1 MAAASAARNRD
12 DERMLKSA
20 TAQRMRRAEQKQPA
34 LLMLPIQTPLAL
46 LKVLVLHSW
55 AAVAAAAMHAQASMN
70 AAAAAQHEN
79 TAETTVQR
87 NAREAH
93 TTCR

>member
-20 TAQRMRRAEQKQPA
+20 TAQRMRRAEQKLSA
-34 LLMLPIQTPLAL
+34 LLMFPIHTPLAL
-46 LKVLVLHSW
+46 LKALALHSW

-70 AAAAAQHEN
+70 AAATAQREN
-79 TAETTVQR
+79 TTLTTVRQ
-87 NAREAH
+87 NATDTH
-93 TTCR
+93 MTCR